1 MHIFE
6 ISNKKKFGSHAHG
19 DSEKSVSGSAS

>member
-6 ISNKKKFGSHAHG
+6 ISNKKKFGPHAHG
-19 DSEKSVSGSAS
+19 NLEKSVSGGAS